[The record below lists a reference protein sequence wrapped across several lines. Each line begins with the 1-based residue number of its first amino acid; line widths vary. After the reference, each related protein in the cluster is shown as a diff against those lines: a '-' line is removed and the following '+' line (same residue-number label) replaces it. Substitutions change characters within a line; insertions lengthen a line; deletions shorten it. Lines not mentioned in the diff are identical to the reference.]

1 MTADAEYPLLGAGGV
16 ARSLDLHAGVC
27 GDCFALTG
35 GLPVQVPALKHDSD
49 IGELYGRIADL
60 LPQAKLGD
68 LVLRVHFRDRDDAML
83 EVILGAQW
91 LEAEGRYGCTCVP
104 MARDTYV
111 DPVLFD
117 PTDHLH
123 PPQLAAMGMF
133 LPTTE
138 VIMCTRGCL
147 HCKFLLLA
155 TNATAPL
162 ADGKPLTYL
171 PPDPTLNTKQPTPS
185 GPSTGAPPP

>member
-1 MTADAEYPLLGAGGV
+1 MLAGLLESGYGGGQTTRLTHPHHTTYSPPPQHTAAVTADAEYPLLGAGGT

-35 GLPVQVPALKHDSD
+35 GLPVQVPALKPDSD
-49 IGELYGRIADL
+49 IGEVYGRIAEL

-68 LVLRVHFRDRDDAML
+68 LVLRVHFRDREDAL
-83 EVILGAQW
+83 VEVIVGGQW
-91 LEAEGRYGCTCVP
+91 LEAEGRYGWTCVP
-104 MARDTYV
+104 MARDTFV

-117 PTDHLH
+117 PTDRLH

-147 HCKFLLLA
+147 HCES
-155 TNATAPL
+155 
-162 ADGKPLTYL
+162 L
-171 PPDPTLNTKQPTPS
+171 PRILRL
-185 GPSTGAPPP
+185 